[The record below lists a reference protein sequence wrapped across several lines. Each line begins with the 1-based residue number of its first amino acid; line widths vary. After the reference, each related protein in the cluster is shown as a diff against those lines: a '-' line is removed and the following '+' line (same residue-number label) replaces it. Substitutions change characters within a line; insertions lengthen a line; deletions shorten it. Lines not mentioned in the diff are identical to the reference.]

1 MGLHPVGCSVGARTS
16 KITSLV
22 HLSSGSWVLSEVT
35 YSLHF
40 SGALCLYVGFL
51 AQQSS
56 ESFLTTWW
64 LASKRMK
71 ADANLLSAG
80 PTTGSASFSWSK
92 HVTSPDPR
100 GGEKEPTLS
109 LEDWLV
115 YIDGETYRQYHSSSF
130 NPTCTQ
136 RDVFPGHGLA
146 FSGRF
151 FLSHLHK
158 GCCL

>member
-1 MGLHPVGCSVGARTS
+1 MGYSVGVRTS
-16 KITSLV
+16 KITSLM

-71 ADANLLSAG
+71 ADASLLSAG
-80 PTTGSASFSWSK
+80 PTTGSASFCWSK

-100 GGEKEPTLS
+100 GGEKEPIVT
-109 LEDWLV
+109 
-115 YIDGETYRQYHSSSF
+115 G
-130 NPTCTQ
+130 
-136 RDVFPGHGLA
+136 GLA
-146 FSGRF
+146 CVYRGGD
-151 FLSHLHK
+151 LQAIPQ
-158 GCCL
+158 

>member
-1 MGLHPVGCSVGARTS
+1 MGCSVEERTS
-16 KITSLV
+16 KFTALM

-40 SGALCLYVGFL
+40 PGALCLYVGFL

-71 ADANLLSAG
+71 ADASLLSAG
-80 PTTGSASFSWSK
+80 PTTGSASFYWSK
-92 HVTSPDPR
+92 HVTSPYPR
-100 GGEKEPTLS
+100 GGEKEPTFS

-115 YIDGETYRQYHSSSF
+115 YRGGKTYRQYHSSSF
-130 NPTCTQ
+130 NLTCLQ
-136 RDVFPGHGLA
+136 KDVFPVHRLVFSEVLFVSPAQGL
-146 FSGRF
+146 
-151 FLSHLHK
+151 LSLSETAI
-158 GCCL
+158 